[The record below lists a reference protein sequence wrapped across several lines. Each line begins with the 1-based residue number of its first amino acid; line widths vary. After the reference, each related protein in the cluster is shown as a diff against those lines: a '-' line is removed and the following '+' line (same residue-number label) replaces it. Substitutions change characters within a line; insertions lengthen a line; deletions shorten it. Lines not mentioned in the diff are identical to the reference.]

1 MNVAIMDPRLRESNN
16 SSAADHFREKA
27 RFCRPDCPAQSPR
40 ITIERSARGVDER
53 PRPHARVGRSWSAPG
68 ISPAPP
74 WMAQFTGPL
83 VSYPAR
89 VSFAAYALTILVG
102 GFVLTLPVSR
112 QPGRPPVSLV
122 DGVFT
127 ATSACCVTGLT
138 VRSTAHDFSAFG
150 QGVILFLIQLGG
162 LGIMTITTLVA
173 FQLGGQATLRQRAV
187 IADTLGIKSGR
198 DLRWVAWAL
207 LGTVLLCEAV
217 GCVGLCWAS
226 WGTAPA
232 AEVAWTSLFHSI
244 SAFCNAGFALHDQN
258 LVPDRG
264 DAVVNLV
271 ICGLI
276 ILGGLGFPV
285 IFDVCSR
292 LWRREPLWDRLH
304 TQSKMM
310 LIGTAVLLAAG
321 AATFWALE
329 WEQAIAQEPVGTKL
343 LMGLFHSTTC
353 RTAGFNTVDYGALSS
368 ATLFLAIILMAIG
381 AGPCSTA
388 GGFKVSTA
396 TTLVASAWSSFR
408 GFKHVNFFKRT
419 IPENAIAR
427 ATATALVFVA
437 VAILALVTLLV
448 VEAHN
453 PLASR
458 PRWFLESLFECIS
471 ALGTVGLSTGI
482 TAGLSDPGKLV
493 LVALMIAGRLG
504 PLTAAVALSRQRQ
517 PWQPAYPEE
526 EPLVG

>member
-1 MNVAIMDPRLRESNN
+1 
-16 SSAADHFREKA
+16 
-27 RFCRPDCPAQSPR
+27 
-40 ITIERSARGVDER
+40 
-53 PRPHARVGRSWSAPG
+53 
-68 ISPAPP
+68 
-74 WMAQFTGPL
+74 MAQFTGSL

-89 VSFAAYALTILVG
+89 VSFAAYALTILLG
-102 GFVLTLPVSR
+102 GVALTLPAAR
-112 QPGRPPVSLV
+112 QPGRPAVSLV

-138 VRSTAHDFSAFG
+138 VRSTANDFSALG
-150 QGVILFLIQLGG
+150 QGLILFLIQLGG
-162 LGIMTITTLVA
+162 LGIMTITTLVS

-187 IADTLGIKSGR
+187 VADTLGIKSGR
-198 DLRWVAWAL
+198 DLRWVAWGL
-207 LGTVLLCEAV
+207 LATVFLCEAV
-217 GCVGLCWAS
+217 GFLALCWSA
-226 WGTAPA
+226 WGSAPA
-232 AEVAWTSLFHSI
+232 RDVAWASLFHAV

-264 DAVVNLV
+264 SAAVNLV

-285 IFDVCSR
+285 IFDVCAR
-292 LWRREPLWDRLH
+292 LWRREPLWGRLH

-310 LIGTAVLLAAG
+310 LIGTAALLAFG
-321 AATFWALE
+321 AVSFWLLE
-329 WEQAIAQEPVGTKL
+329 WEEAIAREPVGTKL

-396 TTLVASAWSSFR
+396 MTLVVSAWSSFR
-408 GFKHVNFFKRT
+408 GRNRVNFFKRT
-419 IPENAIAR
+419 IPEAAIGR

-437 VAILALVTLLV
+437 MAIAALVTLLV
-448 VEAHN
+448 VEARN

-482 TAGLSDPGKLV
+482 TPGLSDAGKLV
-493 LVALMIAGRLG
+493 LVALMLAGRLG
-504 PLTAAVALSRQRQ
+504 PITAAVALSRHRHA
-517 PWQPAYPEE
+517 WQPAYPEE